1 MMGVVMM
8 MEFVVSVNWRRR
20 RIRSILL
27 FLSGRRLDILEMMML
42 RNFKRRK
49 RSNGNIAAMGSF
61 GLISL
66 VGS

>member
-8 MEFVVSVNWRRR
+8 MGFVVSVNWRRR

-42 RNFKRRK
+42 RNFKRHK
-49 RSNGNIAAMGSF
+49 RSNGNIAAMVNF